1 MLSFRHGDRL
11 VFALTYGPRAQWVQ
25 NVLATGECVFEMRS
39 GTTRLD
45 EPRLLYDPDCRLVPA
60 KVGWILGRLKAYD
73 FLEMRIISETA
84 HSAVPSR
91 RRV

>member
-39 GTTRLD
+39 GTTRLV
-45 EPRLLYDPDCRLVPA
+45 EPRLLHDPDCRLVPA
-60 KVGWILGRLKAYD
+60 KVGSILGRLKAYD
-73 FLEMRIISETA
+73 FLEMRILSETA